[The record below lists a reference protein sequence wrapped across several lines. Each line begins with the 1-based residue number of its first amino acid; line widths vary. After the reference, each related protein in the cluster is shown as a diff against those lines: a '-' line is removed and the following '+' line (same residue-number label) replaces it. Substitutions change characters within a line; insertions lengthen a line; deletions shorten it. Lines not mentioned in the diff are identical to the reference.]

1 VPLAFSSEAIEPLDS
16 SSPGQR
22 EKTQN
27 NLDGTES
34 QAVSAIDPSHQ
45 IISKPDSLGEEKS
58 IASVDYTPQSIERN
72 TIRTISEQAF
82 PESRPTTSS
91 FSTYTRS
98 KNKNKGGETFEVS
111 PRKEVSDI
119 AVYSRELEN
128 SRLSLEPGKA
138 PDNLDIAEQG
148 RSDEVEKR
156 NTAPSLDQKKEFE
169 PAPFRAN
176 PKGPVV
182 TRAEQGKPFGRV
194 IGWPEPKIPAQGS
207 LSLAS
212 ETIHQ
217 DVSERPTKMS
227 ASPGSDRP
235 SAGEKVAGFH
245 EEFNREGREVG
256 LVHPSVQD
264 ILTRPKILVE
274 QPKTEQKPGEILPV
288 QFQEASLQGII
299 GDQWALYHN
308 RSSPK
313 WTINCLEVQIVNQ
326 TPAVQPQQPVRPQVQ
341 PLLSDAREALER
353 YYVGH
358 FIG

>member
-1 VPLAFSSEAIEPLDS
+1 
-16 SSPGQR
+16 
-22 EKTQN
+22 
-27 NLDGTES
+27 
-34 QAVSAIDPSHQ
+34 
-45 IISKPDSLGEEKS
+45 
-58 IASVDYTPQSIERN
+58 
-72 TIRTISEQAF
+72 
-82 PESRPTTSS
+82 
-91 FSTYTRS
+91 
-98 KNKNKGGETFEVS
+98 
-111 PRKEVSDI
+111 
-119 AVYSRELEN
+119 
-128 SRLSLEPGKA
+128 
-138 PDNLDIAEQG
+138 
-148 RSDEVEKR
+148 
-156 NTAPSLDQKKEFE
+156 
-169 PAPFRAN
+169 
-176 PKGPVV
+176 
-182 TRAEQGKPFGRV
+182 
-194 IGWPEPKIPAQGS
+194 
-207 LSLAS
+207 
-212 ETIHQ
+212 
-217 DVSERPTKMS
+217 MS